1 MSLPELKTMKAAV
14 GGSSMPASMFT
25 TEQNEI
31 MTPEYE
37 LNLRNTYDPSITPD
51 EVIKKTLREALD
63 YELEMIQM
71 RILISGRAAF
81 LLKCNDDVKTFLINE
96 EVDHGDRT
104 RPLKK
109 AIDQHLMLPLSNL
122 IGSGQITAGEVLIVD
137 LDETER
143 KLRFKKS
150 VAL

>member
-1 MSLPELKTMKAAV
+1 MSYPELKTMKAAV
-14 GGSSMPASMFT
+14 GDSSMPASMIT
-25 TEQNEI
+25 TEQDQA
-31 MTPEYE
+31 TAPEYE
-37 LNLRNTYDPSITPD
+37 SNLTNTYDPSITPE
-51 EVIKKTLREALD
+51 EVIKKILREVLD
-63 YELEMIQM
+63 FELEMIQL
-71 RILISGRAAF
+71 RILVSGRTAF

-104 RPLKK
+104 RPLKH

-122 IGSGQITAGEVLIVD
+122 IGSGQITAGEILIVD

-150 VAL
+150 VAF